1 MSALMP
7 KQSIDRRLIRAAM
20 KIGHTAQDLS
30 DAVNGQLSPAQAL
43 DRTSELLT
51 GATIWDEVQERRL
64 LLIRMGAWL
73 DELQATH
80 GKNLKAAG
88 AINRAFKLVSDQ
100 LERSKINIT
109 DVNVRLAEAH
119 ASYFVTGILRG
130 YEEMVRRF
138 HQETGEILEAEVL
151 EDISSAGATLAQEY
165 IESVT
170 SKQIEDS

>member
-7 KQSIDRRLIRAAM
+7 KQSIDRRLIKAAM

-100 LERSKINIT
+100 LERSH
-109 DVNVRLAEAH
+109 VN
-119 ASYFVTGILRG
+119 
-130 YEEMVRRF
+130 
-138 HQETGEILEAEVL
+138 L
-151 EDISSAGATLAQEY
+151 EDISTKLADSHAEYFVTAVMKAAEVIVARAQEESGEIIDAEIVQEITAGGVEKAQEY
-165 IESVT
+165 LETVT
-170 SKQIEDS
+170 IKPEAE

>member
-30 DAVNGQLSPAQAL
+30 NAVNGQLSPAQAL

-80 GKNLKAAG
+80 GKNL
-88 AINRAFKLVSDQ
+88 
-100 LERSKINIT
+100 
-109 DVNVRLAEAH
+109 
-119 ASYFVTGILRG
+119 
-130 YEEMVRRF
+130 
-138 HQETGEILEAEVL
+138 
-151 EDISSAGATLAQEY
+151 
-165 IESVT
+165 
-170 SKQIEDS
+170 

>member
-7 KQSIDRRLIRAAM
+7 KQSIDRRLIKAAM

-100 LERSKINIT
+100 LERSRL
-109 DVNVRLAEAH
+109 NVEDIDMRLAEKH
-119 ASYFVTGILRG
+119 SEMFVTGYLRAMQ
-130 YEEMVRRF
+130 EVINRF
-138 HQETGEILEAEVL
+138 QGETGEILEAEVVQ
-151 EDISSAGATLAQEY
+151 EIAEAGAEVAQDY
-165 IESVT
+165 MDTVT
-170 SKQIEDS
+170 VHLEQ